1 MKAILSIEMRIV
13 LHTLAAIAPSYVLAV
28 AWIRS
33 QGWPNP
39 MTWLTAVGL
48 LVVAFLIV
56 FRLRRRIEFSIGTA
70 ASIIAS
76 IRYEEFAVR
85 IQQFQRQGA
94 FGQLLT
100 EINMLGEQLQ
110 KHRHGSV
117 ESTVLLSK
125 VLEEIDI
132 AIFGFD
138 ENERLQLWN
147 RRAAAVLDR
156 ETVELSGISAN
167 ELGLSDWLSGES
179 PRIVDVEND
188 GRVSRWELRRGRYRE
203 GGERRTLLYL
213 SDLTPAFREEER
225 QAWQRLLQVLRH
237 ELNNSLT
244 PIQSLA
250 SSLIDISDSEDA
262 ATRKDELVEGLDII
276 LNRARSLN
284 RFMSSYTQVSTLPE
298 PTLGR
303 VCIAPM
309 IRRIASLEPRME
321 IQIVDGPTIEIDADG
336 SQLEQVLINL
346 TRNAVESALETQGSV
361 TVSWLVQPDAKNET
375 IRPNSGQVAK
385 EASPVAAESQ
395 RNCEHL
401 EIIVDDEGRGISN
414 RQNLFV
420 PFYTTKP
427 DGSGIGLVLSRR
439 IMEAHGGTLTLA
451 NRPSGRGC
459 RATLRLPVH
468 IRDRTSHGRD

>member
-1 MKAILSIEMRIV
+1 MRIV

-28 AWIRS
+28 AWIWS
-33 QGWPNP
+33 QGWPKP
-39 MTWLTAVGL
+39 LTWLTAVGL
-48 LVVAFLIV
+48 LVVAILVVI
-56 FRLRRRIEFSIGTA
+56 RLRRRIEFSVRSA

-76 IRYEEFAVR
+76 MRHEEFAVR
-85 IQQFQRQGA
+85 IQQFQRHGA
-94 FGQLLT
+94 FGELLT
-100 EINMLGEQLQ
+100 EINMLGERLQ
-110 KHRHGSV
+110 RQRHGSV
-117 ESTVLLSK
+117 ESTALLSK

-132 AIFGFD
+132 AVLGFD
-138 ENERLQLWN
+138 EHEQLQLWN
-147 RRAAAVLDR
+147 RRAAAILDR
-156 ETVELSGISAN
+156 RTGELSSMTAS

-203 GGERRTLLYL
+203 RGERRTLLYL
-213 SDLTPAFREEER
+213 SDLTPALRDEER

-250 SSLIDISDSEDA
+250 SSLVEISISDDSG
-262 ATRKDELVEGLDII
+262 TRKDELVEGLDII

-284 RFMSSYTQVSTLPE
+284 RFMSSYTRVSTLPE
-298 PTLGR
+298 PILDR
-303 VCIAPM
+303 VCIATL

-321 IQIVDGPTIEIDADG
+321 IQIVDGPTIEIVADG

-346 TRNAVESALETQGSV
+346 TRNAVESALETQGKV
-361 TVSWLVQPDAKNET
+361 TVSWVVQTDTTNTT
-375 IRPNSGQVAK
+375 IRPKSN
-385 EASPVAAESQ
+385 PVTDEPNTGAILPGKSQ

-401 EIIVDDEGRGISN
+401 EIIVDDQGRGISN

-427 DGSGIGLVLSRR
+427 NGSGIGLVLSRR
-439 IMEAHGGTLTLA
+439 IMEAHGGTLTLD
-451 NRPSGRGC
+451 NRSDGRGC
-459 RATLRLPVH
+459 RATLRMPVH
-468 IRDRTSHGRD
+468 IRNRTSQGRD